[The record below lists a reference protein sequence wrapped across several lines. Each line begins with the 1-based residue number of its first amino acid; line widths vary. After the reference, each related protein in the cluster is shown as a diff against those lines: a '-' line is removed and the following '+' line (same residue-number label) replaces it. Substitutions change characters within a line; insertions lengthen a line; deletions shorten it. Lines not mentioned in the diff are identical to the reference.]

1 MAKAARETS
10 GSARASTFASGN
22 PLRRRQTLVVVLTF
36 VTGSADAMGFLALG
50 GAFSSVM
57 TGNMVLLGL
66 SVGRADA
73 ELALTSAAAIGS
85 FVVGVLVG
93 AHLAGVPEKRDPV
106 WPRAVNRALLLEAAV
121 FVVFTVVWELTGPS
135 RSANLQLGLLMM
147 SATALGIQS
156 SAIQRFGVPGL
167 SSTYLTGTLTALIGA
182 VAARS
187 PRTVLLPKAEIL
199 LALITGA
206 CVGAVVS
213 GHLPLLA
220 PVLLL
225 VPLLGVI
232 LFSSRLSSSAAQR

>member
-1 MAKAARETS
+1 MGKATRES
-10 GSARASTFASGN
+10 QASAPGATRAGVDL
-22 PLRRRQTLVVVLTF
+22 LRRRQALVVVLTF

-57 TGNMVLLGL
+57 TGNMVLVGL
-66 SVGRADA
+66 SVGRADG

-85 FVVGVLVG
+85 FIVGVLVG
-93 AHLAGVPEKRDPV
+93 AHLAGVPEKGDAV

-121 FVVFTVVWELTGPS
+121 FTAFAVVWETTGPS
-135 RSANLQLGLLMM
+135 RSANLELGLLMM

-156 SAIQRFGVPGL
+156 SAIQRFGVSGL

-182 VAARS
+182 LAARS

-213 GHLPLLA
+213 GHLPPLA
-220 PVLLL
+220 PALLL

-232 LFSSRLSSSAAQR
+232 VLSYRLSHAAKGD

>member
-1 MAKAARETS
+1 MARAARETR
-10 GSARASTFASGN
+10 SAPTRAAMN
-22 PLRRRQTLVVVLTF
+22 PLRRRQALVVVLTF
-36 VTGSADAMGFLALG
+36 VTGAADAMGFLALG

-66 SVGRADA
+66 SVGRADG

-93 AHLAGVPEKRDPV
+93 AHLAGVPKKGDPV
-106 WPRAVNRALLLEAAV
+106 WPRAVNRALLLEAVV
-121 FVVFTVVWELTGPS
+121 FAVFTVVWATTVSS
-135 RSANLQLGLLMM
+135 RSANLELGLLTM

-187 PRTVLLPKAEIL
+187 PRRVLLPKAEIL
-199 LALITGA
+199 LALIVGA

-220 PVLLL
+220 PALLL
-225 VPLLGVI
+225 TPLLGVI
-232 LFSSRLSSSAAQR
+232 VVASRLSHTSAEG

>member
-1 MAKAARETS
+1 MARAARETHQ
-10 GSARASTFASGN
+10 SAPTSPGAVVRL
-22 PLRRRQTLVVVLTF
+22 LRRRQTLVVVLTF

-66 SVGRADA
+66 SVGRADG

-93 AHLAGVPEKRDPV
+93 AHLAGVPEQGDPV

-121 FVVFTVVWELTGPS
+121 FTAFTVVWETTGS
-135 RSANLQLGLLMM
+135 GRSANLQLGLLMM

-156 SAIQRFGVPGL
+156 SAIQRFGVSGL

-199 LALITGA
+199 LALVVGA
-206 CVGAVVS
+206 CVGAVLS
-213 GHLPLLA
+213 AHLPLLA
-220 PVLLL
+220 PALLL
-225 VPLLGVI
+225 IPLLGVI
-232 LFSSRLSSSAAQR
+232 VFSSRLSHAAPER

>member
-1 MAKAARETS
+1 MAKPARDAPS
-10 GSARASTFASGN
+10 SAPAPTPASADL
-22 PLRRRQTLVVVLTF
+22 LRRRQALVVVLTF

-66 SVGRADA
+66 SVGQADA

-85 FVVGVLVG
+85 FIVGVLVG
-93 AHLAGVPEKRDPV
+93 AHLAGVPQNGDPV

-121 FVVFTVVWELTGPS
+121 FTVFTVVWETSGPS
-135 RSANLQLGLLMM
+135 PSADLQLGLLMM

-199 LALITGA
+199 LALIAGA

-213 GHLPLLA
+213 GHLPVLA
-220 PVLLL
+220 PGQLL

-232 LFSSRLSSSAAQR
+232 LLSSRLSHAA

>member
-10 GSARASTFASGN
+10 RSAPTSGRA
-22 PLRRRQTLVVVLTF
+22 PVDHLRRRHALVVVLTF

-66 SVGRADA
+66 SIGRADG
-73 ELALTSAAAIGS
+73 ELALTSAAALGS
-85 FVVGVLVG
+85 FIVGVLVG
-93 AHLAGVPEKRDPV
+93 AHLAGVPTKGDAV

-121 FVVFTVVWELTGPS
+121 FTVFTVVWETTGPS
-135 RSANLQLGLLMM
+135 RSANLELGLLMM

-156 SAIQRFGVPGL
+156 SAIQRFGVSGL

-187 PRTVLLPKAEIL
+187 PRTVLLPKAEVL

-220 PVLLL
+220 PALLL
-225 VPLLGVI
+225 APLLGVI
-232 LFSSRLSSSAAQR
+232 VLSSRLSHAAAGE

>member
-10 GSARASTFASGN
+10 RSARDSRGAAVN
-22 PLRRRQTLVVVLTF
+22 LLRRRQTLVVVLTF
-36 VTGSADAMGFLALG
+36 VTGAADAMGFLALG

-66 SVGRADA
+66 SVGRADG
-73 ELALTSAAAIGS
+73 ELALTSAAALGS
-85 FVVGVLVG
+85 FVVGVLLG
-93 AHLAGVPEKRDPV
+93 AHLAGVPEKQDPV
-106 WPRAVNRALLLEAAV
+106 WPRAVNRALLLEA
-121 FVVFTVVWELTGPS
+121 VVFTAFTVTWETTGSS

-156 SAIQRFGVPGL
+156 SAIQRLGVSGL

-199 LALITGA
+199 LALIVGA
-206 CVGAVVS
+206 GVGAVVS
-213 GHLPLLA
+213 RHLALLA
-220 PVLLL
+220 PALLL
-225 VPLLGVI
+225 IPLLGVI
-232 LFSSRLSSSAAQR
+232 LVSSRLSRTPAEG